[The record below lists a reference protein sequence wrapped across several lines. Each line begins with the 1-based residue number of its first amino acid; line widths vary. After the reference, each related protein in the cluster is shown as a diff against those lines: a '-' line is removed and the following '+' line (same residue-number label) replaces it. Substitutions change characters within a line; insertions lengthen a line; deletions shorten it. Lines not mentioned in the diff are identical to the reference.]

1 MGEGEGGRQ
10 LREPLAR
17 RGVDPSTSSGQACG
31 EPVEPSPPPPF
42 DSAQDGLHPLP
53 PRGGEVF

>member
-1 MGEGEGGRQ
+1 MGEGEGGHR

-31 EPVEPSPPPPF
+31 EPAEPSPLPF
-42 DSAQDGLHPLP
+42 VPSHEG
-53 PRGGEVF
+53 RGDFYRVSI